1 MCILFSFCAIKKREG
16 KRKINFPTLN
26 IDVDVDVMFVNVICD
41 LRRVNYHVWYNFK
54 RKYAEFQL
62 PAWQKITHL
71 FRWWSTIYTLT
82 VELLVEICLQNVY
95 LTIQTRLRIFCVR
108 AYDYFLSNNIKFY
121 SVLFVLNIGKI
132 GRWKWLSSAK
142 FASNVYLI
150 VRICVRVWLCI
161 NLYFFSFFLFT
172 LT

>member
-1 MCILFSFCAIKKREG
+1 MCILFSFSAIKKREG

-71 FRWWSTIYTLT
+71 FR
-82 VELLVEICLQNVY
+82 
-95 LTIQTRLRIFCVR
+95 
-108 AYDYFLSNNIKFY
+108 
-121 SVLFVLNIGKI
+121 
-132 GRWKWLSSAK
+132 
-142 FASNVYLI
+142 
-150 VRICVRVWLCI
+150 
-161 NLYFFSFFLFT
+161 
-172 LT
+172 